1 MSEQVTQ
8 KQVEAILEKNGI
20 HSLDDLTKLITENDK
35 TPGVIVKRTAPDSPL
50 NWIIS
55 FWQLPRVLKDHKIDD
70 LPQELGGDLLKKRNK

>member
-20 HSLDDLTKLITENDK
+20 HSLNDLTKLITENDK
-35 TPGVIVKRTAPDSPL
+35 TPGILVKRSPDSPL

-55 FWQLPRVLKDHKIDD
+55 FWHLPDILKDHKIDD
-70 LPQELGGDLLKKRNK
+70 LPEELGGNLLKKRNK